1 MSEEKEET
9 RIITVYNSESKSAST
24 YLNNPDVDTETHAVM
39 LCSHVNLVIKN
50 LMLSGMSL
58 PESTATVQKAVTI
71 ATDRI
76 IGELVEEHNR
86 KIK

>member
-24 YLNNPDVDTETHAVM
+24 YLNNPNASIETHVVM
-39 LCSHVNLVIKN
+39 LCSHMNLSIKN
-50 LMLSGMSL
+50 LMLNGMTFS
-58 PESTATVQKAVTI
+58 ETVGIVQSAMKI

-76 IGELVEEHNR
+76 IGELAEKNNA
-86 KIK
+86 